1 VEQSRTADA
10 WEKEHQN
17 IKKEKPVDTHDG
29 DVEVTVEHE
38 HNSIMEQEEESVLEE
53 TAADEWEKEHQKD
66 TDNNNDNKDKDVKFA
81 YGPNGELDKVM
92 AVSEYLDESEQ
103 DQEPLED
110 VEKEEELL
118 EMDMEEEAAP
128 PEPTK
133 EYDVE
138 FAYGPDGALDK
149 VVDVDVDE
157 SEQQEQVPHEMS
169 LYVDVD
175 GPYQKETQ
183 TTAPPGNV
191 NVDGDVVV
199 DYVDGDEAEEVAETV
214 VSDVKGLYQETET
227 QSTAPMDEQERSE
240 GDDIEGSQEENNV
253 NVDGDVVV
261 DYVDGDEAEEEIPV
275 VVLDGKGND
284 DVDIDSSSNDKNIL
298 TTSEQEEQLDL
309 LEKEEDVKPQM
320 TKWDEDEFI
329 QDMALDEQEQE
340 EEWEQEYINLSSNS
354 NENEEQLEQ
363 SEQTEWE
370 QEAQEEWEQA
380 SAQSYYDYDLHNG
393 SSNEYDMDDAD
404 YNTPALDEYGFPI
417 GDTTKDEETQF
428 SQDWNNNDPINQ
440 ESENEVP
447 GNAVNAA
454 PYGYNNFN
462 HDGLPTEMEK
472 AEAETHVVDGKIVG
486 TGSMNMN
493 RGSMVLLV
501 AIVGVLLSL
510 MLFVRSRRDRNGEG
524 NTGPSSTLPQ
534 RKSNSAAG
542 GGAGSAAA
550 GYEPVNPGQTY
561 NFGNK
566 KH

>member
-38 HNSIMEQEEESVLEE
+38 HNSIMEQEEESVLQE

-66 TDNNNDNKDKDVKFA
+66 TDDNNDNKDKDVKFA

-227 QSTAPMDEQERSE
+227 QSTAPMDEQEGSE

-534 RKSNSAAG
+534 RRSNSAAG

>member
-38 HNSIMEQEEESVLEE
+38 HNSIMEQEEESVLQE

-66 TDNNNDNKDKDVKFA
+66 TDDNNDNKDKDVKFA

-227 QSTAPMDEQERSE
+227 QSTAPMDEQEGSE